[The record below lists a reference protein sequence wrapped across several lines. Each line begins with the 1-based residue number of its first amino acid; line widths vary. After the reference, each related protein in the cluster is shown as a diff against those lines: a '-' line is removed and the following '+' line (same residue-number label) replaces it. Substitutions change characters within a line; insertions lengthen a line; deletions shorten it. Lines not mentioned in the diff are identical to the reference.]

1 MKNNSIYNKDDLNNM
16 KESIYYFR
24 EWISEYQIKIFP
36 ESTVSIE
43 IGRISDSPKLL
54 TKNIV

>member
-24 EWISEYQIKIFP
+24 KWICEYQAKIFP

-43 IGRISDSPKLL
+43 IDRISDSPKLL